1 VIIVMLIGQ
10 GMKLLNRSINAFSPE
25 IQSPIKESALHF
37 VDMRVFDND
46 CPRADPGFSP
56 DIY

>member
-1 VIIVMLIGQ
+1 VIIVMFIGQ
-10 GMKLLNRSINAFSPE
+10 GMKLLNGGINAFSPE

-46 CPRADPGFSP
+46 CPSPDTGFSP
-56 DIY
+56 GIY